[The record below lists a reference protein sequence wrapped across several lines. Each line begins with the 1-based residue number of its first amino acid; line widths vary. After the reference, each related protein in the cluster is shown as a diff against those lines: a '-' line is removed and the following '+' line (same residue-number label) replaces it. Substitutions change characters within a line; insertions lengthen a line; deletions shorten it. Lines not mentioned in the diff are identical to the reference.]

1 VTQNVDVS
9 VGIDIARDR
18 LAVAMLPTGEVLSV
32 ANDDVGR
39 AELARILTERKPTR
53 VVLEATGGYES
64 LVVAALG
71 VAAIPVA
78 VVNPRQVRDFARGLG
93 KRAKTDPIDA
103 MILAQFAA
111 VVRPTPRPLLADQ
124 AIQLTALIGRRT
136 DLVGMLTAER
146 NRRATAQAIVR
157 PHLDAHISWLQA
169 ELDQVTQELS
179 DLMRQSPLW
188 RDKED
193 LLRSVPGVGPITTA
207 TLIAILPELG
217 QLSGKQIAALVGVAP
232 FNRDSGRFRG
242 KRTILGGRAEVRRV
256 LYMATVVAIQHNPV
270 VRGFYERLVAAG
282 KPKKVALTASM
293 RKLLLI
299 LNAMISHRMPFRT
312 QEATAA

>member
-1 VTQNVDVS
+1 MTPLVDLS
-9 VGIDIARDR
+9 VGIDVARDT
-18 LAVAMLPTGEVLSV
+18 LVVAMVPTGETMTV
-32 ANDDVGR
+32 ANDEAGR
-39 AELARILTERKPTR
+39 ADLTRELSERQPTH
-53 VVLEATGGYES
+53 VVVEATGGYES

-71 VAAIPVA
+71 LAAIPVA

-103 MILAQFAA
+103 MILARFAA
-111 VVRPTPRPLLADQ
+111 VVQPTPRPLLADQ
-124 AIQLTALIGRRT
+124 AVQLTALVGRRT

-146 NRRATAQAIVR
+146 NRRPTAQAIVR
-157 PHLDAHISWLQA
+157 PHLDAHIIWLQA
-169 ELDQVTQELS
+169 ELDQVTKEVS
-179 DLMRQSPLW
+179 DLMQQSPLW

-193 LLRSVPGVGPITTA
+193 LLRSVPGVGPITTV
-207 TLIAILPELG
+207 TLIAALPELG
-217 QLSGKQIAALVGVAP
+217 QLDGKQIAALVGVAP

-256 LYMATVVAIQHNPV
+256 LYMATVVAIQHNAV
-270 VRGFYERLVAAG
+270 VRVFYDRLVAAG

-299 LNAMISHRMPFRT
+299 LNAMIRHHTSFRSA
-312 QEATAA
+312 EVRAT